1 MINVAEPVEVAPKPE
16 IPAVTRGGLRH
27 AAANIGVALMF
38 FAALMPNASHYGSG
52 LANFIWVAGAA
63 LMGVLSLIR
72 VPPNAAMMTPKALA
86 AVTGML
92 LIPTL
97 IRPADPSTG
106 LIALAGMILEL
117 LGVILSQVARLYM
130 GRRFG
135 VLPANRGIVST
146 GPFRII
152 RHPIYM
158 GWFILTLGLA
168 TSYPTIRNF
177 LMLVLT
183 LPFMMWRIKLEEEL
197 LSEDPEYRAY
207 CKKVPHR
214 LLPALY

>member
-1 MINVAEPVEVAPKPE
+1 MINVAEPVEVASKPE
-16 IPAVTRGGLRH
+16 IPVTRGGLRH

-38 FAALMPNASHYGSG
+38 FAALMPHARRYGSG
-52 LANFIWVAGAA
+52 PANFIWVVGAA

-72 VPPNAAMMTPKALA
+72 VPPNAAMITPKALT

-92 LIPTL
+92 LTPTL
-97 IRPADPSTG
+97 IQTVAPSTG
-106 LIALAGMILEL
+106 PIALAGMILEL

-135 VLPANRGIVST
+135 VLPANRGIVSS

-158 GWFILTLGLA
+158 GWFILTLGLTTA
-168 TSYPTIRNF
+168 YPSIRNF
-177 LMLVLT
+177 LALILT
-183 LPFMMWRIKLEEEL
+183 LPFVMWRIEVEEKLL
-197 LSEDPEYRAY
+197 TEDPEYRAY
-207 CKKVPHR
+207 CEKVRYR
-214 LLPALY
+214 LVPGLY